1 MTTIPGKYMKKN
13 KITNVNKSLS
23 KRLSFIL
30 IIGVSIVFS
39 VSTLTLYSFNKNT
52 ALVQFDEKNR
62 LSMKQLSATLAY
74 PIWNLDEYS
83 IASIAKAFA
92 IDATV
97 SSLGIYNEKNIS
109 LYSYKKNDEQDISS
123 YKNKII
129 YNEVGFFENEVIGR
143 IEISFSKNELNK
155 QLYSILFTNILLL
168 LITLITISLVTLIVS
183 KILLKTPLNALI
195 KATIEFGEGNYKTNL
210 NIGVKEF
217 EPLIKVLN
225 TMGNKISK
233 QLYLLEENKIDLE
246 KKVLLEVNRRKEQE
260 QFLIQKSRHADM
272 GNMIAMIAHQWRQP
286 LSAMNTIT
294 QNIHLAYD
302 MGKLNKEFIDSQIKR
317 SNQIAQR
324 MSQTIDDFRNF
335 FKLNKEKKEFLV
347 SDVINESLNLLND
360 TLVYNEIHIL
370 KSFLK
375 NENKILGFKNELSQ
389 VIVNL
394 LVNAKDAFFEKKD
407 ISQAQISIDIK
418 EVKQNIEISVQDN
431 AGGIPKKLLA
441 RIFEPYFSTKGEK
454 NATGLGLYMCKII
467 IEQNMK
473 GSLHVNNEDKGARFV
488 ITIPLMDK
496 GIDVQS

>member
-1 MTTIPGKYMKKN
+1 MKKN
-13 KITNVNKSLS
+13 KITSVNKSLS

-39 VSTLTLYSFNKNT
+39 FSTLTLYSFNKNT
-52 ALVQFDEKNR
+52 ALVQFDEKNH
-62 LSMKQLSATLAY
+62 LSVKQLSATLAY

-97 SSLGIYNEKNIS
+97 SSLTIYNEKNIL
-109 LYSYKKNDEQDISS
+109 LYSYKKNEVKDASS
-123 YKNKII
+123 YKKQII
-129 YNEVGFFENEVIGR
+129 YNETGYFDNEIIGR
-143 IEISFSKNELNK
+143 IEISFSKDDLNK
-155 QLYSILFTNILLL
+155 QLYSILFTNIFLL

-195 KATIEFGEGNYKTNL
+195 NATVEFGKGNYNTNL

-225 TMGNKISK
+225 AMGNKISK
-233 QLYLLEENKIDLE
+233 QLFLLEENKIDLE
-246 KKVLLEVNRRKEQE
+246 KKVLTEVNRRKEQE

-294 QNIHLAYD
+294 QNIHLAFH
-302 MGKLNKEFIDSQIKR
+302 MNKLDKEFIDSQIKR
-317 SNQIAQR
+317 SNQIAQS
-324 MSQTIDDFRNF
+324 MSSTIDDFRNF
-335 FKLNKEKKEFLV
+335 FKLNKEKKEFFV
-347 SDVINESLNLLND
+347 SEVINESINLLND
-360 TLVYNEIHIL
+360 TLVYNEIHIQ
-370 KSFLK
+370 KIFLK

-394 LVNAKDAFFEKKD
+394 LVNAKDAFNEQKN
-407 ISQAQISIDIK
+407 ISYAQISITIK
-418 EVKQNIEISVQDN
+418 EIKQDVEITVQDN
-431 AGGIPKKLLA
+431 AGGIPIKLLA
-441 RIFEPYFSTKGEK
+441 KIFEPYFSTKGEK

-473 GSLHVNNEDKGARFV
+473 GSLHVNNEEMGAKFV
-488 ITIPLMDK
+488 IRIPLK
-496 GIDVQS
+496 EKEVKS

>member
-1 MTTIPGKYMKKN
+1 MKKN

-195 KATIEFGEGNYKTNL
+195 KATIEFGKGNYKTNL

>member
-1 MTTIPGKYMKKN
+1 MKKN

-195 KATIEFGEGNYKTNL
+195 KATIEFGKGNYKTNL

-246 KKVLLEVNRRKEQE
+246 KKELLEVNRRKEQE

>member
-1 MTTIPGKYMKKN
+1 MKKN

-39 VSTLTLYSFNKNT
+39 FSTLTLYSFNKNT

-92 IDATV
+92 IDSTV
-97 SSLGIYNEKNIS
+97 SSLNIYNEKNIP
-109 LYSYKKNDEQDISS
+109 LYSYKKNDAQDISL
-123 YKNKII
+123 YKKQII
-129 YNEVGFFENEVIGR
+129 YNEAGYFDNETIGR
-143 IEISFSKNELNK
+143 IEISFSKDELNK
-155 QLYSILFTNILLL
+155 QLYSILFTNIFLLL
-168 LITLITISLVTLIVS
+168 VTLITISLVTLVVS

-195 KATIEFGEGNYKTNL
+195 NATVEFGQGNYNTNL

-233 QLYLLEENKIDLE
+233 QLFLLEENKINLE
-246 KKVLLEVNRRKEQE
+246 KKVQTEVNRRKEQE

-294 QNIHLAYD
+294 QNIHLAYHMD
-302 MGKLNKEFIDSQIKR
+302 KLDKEFIDSQIKR
-317 SNQIAQR
+317 SNQIAQS
-324 MSQTIDDFRNF
+324 MSSTIDDFRNF

-347 SDVINESLNLLND
+347 SEVINESINLLND
-360 TLVYNEIHIL
+360 TLIYNEIHI
-370 KSFLK
+370 KKDFLK

-394 LVNAKDAFFEKKD
+394 LVNAKDAFAEKKD
-407 ISQAQISIDIK
+407 ISYAQISIDIK
-418 EVKQNIEISVQDN
+418 EIKQHIEITVQDN
-431 AGGIPKKLLA
+431 AGGIPSKLLA

-467 IEQNMK
+467 IEQNME
-473 GSLHVNNEDKGARFV
+473 GSLQVNNEDKGARFV
-488 ITIPLMDK
+488 ISIPLNDTK
-496 GIDVQS
+496 KEIQS

>member
-1 MTTIPGKYMKKN
+1 MKKN

-39 VSTLTLYSFNKNT
+39 FSTLTLYSFNKNT

-92 IDATV
+92 IDSTV
-97 SSLGIYNEKNIS
+97 SSLNIYNEKNIP
-109 LYSYKKNDEQDISS
+109 LYAYKKNDAQDISL
-123 YKNKII
+123 YKKQII
-129 YNEVGFFENEVIGR
+129 YNEAGFFDNETIGS
-143 IEISFSKNELNK
+143 IEISFSKDELNK
-155 QLYSILFTNILLL
+155 QLYSILFTNIFLLL
-168 LITLITISLVTLIVS
+168 VTLITISLVTLVVS

-195 KATIEFGEGNYKTNL
+195 NATVEFGKGNYNTNL

-233 QLYLLEENKIDLE
+233 QLFLLEENKINLE
-246 KKVLLEVNRRKEQE
+246 KKVQTEVNRRKEQE

-294 QNIHLAYD
+294 QNIHLAYHMD
-302 MGKLNKEFIDSQIKR
+302 KLDKEFIDSQIKR
-317 SNQIAQR
+317 SNQIAQS
-324 MSQTIDDFRNF
+324 MSSTIDDFRNF

-347 SDVINESLNLLND
+347 SEVINESINLLND
-360 TLVYNEIHIL
+360 TLIYNEIHI
-370 KSFLK
+370 KKDFLK

-394 LVNAKDAFFEKKD
+394 LVNAKDAFSERKD
-407 ISQAQISIDIK
+407 ISYAQISIDIK
-418 EVKQNIEISVQDN
+418 EIKQHIEITVQDN
-431 AGGIPKKLLA
+431 AGGIPQKLLA

-467 IEQNMK
+467 IEQNME
-473 GSLHVNNEDKGARFV
+473 GSLHVHNEDKGARFV
-488 ITIPLMDK
+488 ISIPLRDIEK
-496 GIDVQS
+496 EVQS